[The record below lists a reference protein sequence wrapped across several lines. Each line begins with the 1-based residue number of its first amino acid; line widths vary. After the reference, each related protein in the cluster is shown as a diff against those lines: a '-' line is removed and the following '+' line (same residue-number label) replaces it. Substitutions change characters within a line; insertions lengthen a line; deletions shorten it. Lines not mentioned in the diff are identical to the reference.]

1 MNLRGHIA
9 TGAALALIGF
19 AWGGGGDLAQA
30 FAVGA
35 VAGSVAP
42 DLLEVPMFVPGT
54 GKRLS
59 VIPHRTWTHYA
70 PFWGALLAAVPLLA
84 WPFPAL
90 AVAALGGA
98 LGGLLHLA
106 MDVMTPMG
114 LPVSW
119 PPTRSARRKSL
130 HVYRNGQFAKEW
142 GVVAAVWAAAL
153 VVGFVPGLVAHGVER
168 LAKFVGL

>member
-1 MNLRGHIA
+1 MNLRGHVA
-9 TGAALALIGF
+9 TGAALAVIGF
-19 AWGGGGDLAQA
+19 GWGGGGDLAQA

-42 DLLEVPMFVPGT
+42 DLLEVPGFLPGS

-59 VIPHRTWTHYA
+59 IIPHRTWTHYA
-70 PFWGALLAAVPLLA
+70 PFWGALIAVVPLLA
-84 WPFPAL
+84 WPWPSL
-90 AVAALGGA
+90 AVAVLGAA
-98 LGGLLHLA
+98 LGGLLHLGL
-106 MDVMTPMG
+106 DVFTPMG

-130 HVYRNGQFAKEW
+130 YVCRNGQFLREW

-153 VVGFVPGLVAHGVER
+153 VIGFGPGLVAHGVAWVWR
-168 LAKFVGL
+168 FV